1 MIKLRCLDKEG
12 LRSYL
17 DDLRPRLLTL
27 RLRVKGLHLRWAI
40 PLWAVEEIV
49 LFALK
54 LAPLLPVLARY
65 TPGYARRNPS
75 PDFGE
80 FDIAGFLIGL
90 LSEEGRNTL
99 RLPPDRA
106 FVVVETRDALIEI
119 GQL

>member
-1 MIKLRCLDKEG
+1 MVKLRCLDKEG
-12 LRSYL
+12 LRCYL
-17 DDLRPRLLTL
+17 DDLRPRLLTF

-65 TPGYARRNPS
+65 ARRNPS

-80 FDIAGFLIGL
+80 FDVAGFLVGL

-99 RLPPDRA
+99 RLPPDKA